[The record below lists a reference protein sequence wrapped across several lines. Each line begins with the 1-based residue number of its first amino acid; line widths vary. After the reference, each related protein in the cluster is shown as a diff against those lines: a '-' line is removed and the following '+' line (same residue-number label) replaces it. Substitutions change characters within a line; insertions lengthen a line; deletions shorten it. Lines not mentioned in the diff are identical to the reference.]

1 MTRKASLLHRLS
13 STEIMKALK
22 VVPVLLSLIYT
33 TVSITRWPTHIIC
46 KNNNLEVN
54 YRSCDPLQDVALS
67 VDSCTYVASRDV
79 NVRLATVLRHAINEL
94 SVDFS
99 LTINGQI
106 VPLYS
111 KQLCER
117 NQPQFQFFFLLI
129 AGNVCFA
136 EYIYYSGPVS
146 LNMENIPQ
154 GEFNVTA
161 QLFNEDHH
169 TIICADFYISNP

>member
-1 MTRKASLLHRLS
+1 
-13 STEIMKALK
+13 MKVLK

-33 TVSITRWPTHIIC
+33 TFSITRWPTHIIC
-46 KNNNLEVN
+46 KNNNLEVS

-79 NVRLATVLRHAINEL
+79 NIRLATVLRHAINEL

-99 LTINGQI
+99 LTINGEI

-117 NQPQFQFFFLLI
+117 NQPQFQFC
-129 AGNVCFA
+129 GKKKG
-136 EYIYYSGPVS
+136 EYIYYSGSIS

-154 GEFNVTA
+154 GEFNMTA
-161 QLFNEDHH
+161 QLFNEDRH
-169 TIICADFYISNP
+169 TIICANFYINNA

>member
-1 MTRKASLLHRLS
+1 MTRKAPLLYRLS

-33 TVSITRWPTHIIC
+33 TASITRWPTHIIC
-46 KNNNLEVN
+46 KSNNLEVS

-67 VDSCTYVASRDV
+67 VDSCTYVVGRDV

-117 NQPQFQFFFLLI
+117 NQPQFQFC
-129 AGNVCFA
+129 GKKKG

-161 QLFNEDHH
+161 QLFNEDRH
-169 TIICADFYISNP
+169 TIICANFYISNA

>member
-1 MTRKASLLHRLS
+1 
-13 STEIMKALK
+13 MKALK
-22 VVPVLLSLIYT
+22 VVPVLLLLIYS
-33 TVSITRWPTHIIC
+33 TVSKSRWPTHIIC

-67 VDSCTYVASRDV
+67 VDSCTYVYGRDV

-94 SVDFS
+94 SVDLS
-99 LTINGQI
+99 LTINGEI

-117 NQPQFQFFFLLI
+117 NQPQFQFC
-129 AGNVCFA
+129 GKKKG

-146 LNMENIPQ
+146 MNIESIPQ

-161 QLFNEDHH
+161 QLFNEDRH
-169 TIICADFYISNP
+169 TIICAEFYINNA